1 MECMWYITSLLL
13 ATGVLADY
21 YIDNANTSVAYSM
34 APSQSGVAWQTF
46 SVGTQSLAL
55 SISNST
61 GNYTIPLDAS
71 HCYDE
76 N

>member
-1 MECMWYITSLLL
+1 MWYFTPLLL

-21 YIDNANTSVAYSM
+21 HIDNANTSVTYSM

-46 SVGTQSLAL
+46 SVDTQSLAL
-55 SISNST
+55 TSTNST
-61 GNYTIPLDAS
+61 GNYTIPLDSS
-71 HCYDE
+71 HCYNE

>member
-1 MECMWYITSLLL
+1 MVCVWHIAPLLL
-13 ATGVLADY
+13 ATVVLADY
-21 YIDNANTSVAYSM
+21 YIDNANTSVLYSM
-34 APSQSGVAWQTF
+34 APSQSGLAWQTF
-46 SVGTQSLAL
+46 SVGTQSLVL

-61 GNYTIPLDAS
+61 GNYTITLDAS

>member
-1 MECMWYITSLLL
+1 MECMWYITPLLL
-13 ATGVLADY
+13 TTVVLADY
-21 YIDNANTSVAYSM
+21 YIDNANTSVIYSM
-34 APSQSGVAWQTF
+34 PASQSGLGWQTF

-55 SISNST
+55 SFSNST

-71 HCYDE
+71 HCYDQ

>member
-1 MECMWYITSLLL
+1 MYVQYITPLIL
-13 ATGVLADY
+13 APIVLADY
-21 YIDNANTSVAYSM
+21 NIDNANTSVVYSM
-34 APSQSGVAWQTF
+34 APSQSGLAWQTF
-46 SVGTQSLAL
+46 SVGSQSLAL
-55 SISNST
+55 GISNST